1 MNDKIAL
8 VSCSGLSPLGLVVRA
23 ASVELA
29 LENEN
34 IVAACITEY
43 SAQPNNCSPILDD
56 AKIVTITGCGDD
68 CASVILKDKN
78 IAAVKNISL
87 DHVVKAYDLNPLDAV
102 RFRGE
107 LMSVQMIHFVGKC
120 YRMLGKLV
128 TVKYVHTCK
137 GDLMAMGTFVD
148 CTGEVFD
155 TVHFPMSL
163 KTYPF
168 QGDGV
173 YLLFGKV
180 TEEFGQTTLEVEK
193 MAKMGYR
200 QRE

>member
-68 CASVILKDKN
+68 CASVILSEKN
-78 IAAVKNISL
+78 AESVKNISA
-87 DHVVKAYDLNPLDAV
+87 DTVVKTYDLNPLDAV
-102 RFRGE
+102 RLDEDGE
-107 LMSVQMIHFVGKC
+107 KAVEI
-120 YRMLGKLV
+120 
-128 TVKYVHTCK
+128 
-137 GDLMAMGTFVD
+137 
-148 CTGEVFD
+148 
-155 TVHFPMSL
+155 L
-163 KTYPF
+163 KRYI
-168 QGDGV
+168 
-173 YLLFGKV
+173 LN
-180 TEEFGQTTLEVEK
+180 ELEDI
-193 MAKMGYR
+193 
-200 QRE
+200 